1 MGPLYGPDQAS
12 RGRMIYR
19 AWYEDQGKA
28 KAAVVRAIENTIAAF
43 NQGRYDKAA

>member
-1 MGPLYGPDQAS
+1 
-12 RGRMIYR
+12 MIFR

-43 NQGRYDKAA
+43 NQGRYGKAA